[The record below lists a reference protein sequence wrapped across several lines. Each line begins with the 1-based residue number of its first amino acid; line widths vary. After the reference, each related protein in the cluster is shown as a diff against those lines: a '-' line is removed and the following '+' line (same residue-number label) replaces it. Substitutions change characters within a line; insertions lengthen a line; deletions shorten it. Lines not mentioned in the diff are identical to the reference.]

1 MVENLNELAA
11 RVLIDTFAEKSS
23 AEVDLNEV
31 VLKAVRGL
39 RSREIDPDELRSLV
53 ETLQA
58 RPYSGLTYSRREVSR
73 WFEVDLDEF
82 DETPISQLEPEVLY
96 RHMYFENKFRGWFEE
111 WGYEVSVGED
121 VDGQEDFIPDVWAET
136 KTLHGNF
143 AVAVT
148 LVCDNP
154 PSTDRVGRM
163 LQSLEMFAPKGG
175 SDFGPRDIYL
185 LVTPFK
191 FTERASK
198 AIARQVEDE
207 DYFVVE
213 IEGDDL
219 HTLEM
224 ATDRNSRLSRL
235 HDLVEIAAR
244 SQGMKS
250 F

>member
-1 MVENLNELAA
+1 MVEINELAA
-11 RVLIDTFAEKSS
+11 KVLIDTFAEKSS
-23 AEVDLNEV
+23 QAVDLNEV
-31 VLKAVRGL
+31 VLKAARGL
-39 RSREIDPDELRSLV
+39 RNKDFDPAEL
-53 ETLQA
+53 ETLVSNLQKSA
-58 RPYSGLTYSRREVSR
+58 YSGLAYSRREVAR

-82 DETPISQLEPEVLY
+82 DETPIHQLEPEVLY
-96 RHMYFENKFRGWFEE
+96 RHLYYENRFQSWFEE
-111 WGYEVSVGED
+111 WGYEVKVGED
-121 VDGQEDFIPDVWAET
+121 IDGQEDFIPDVWAET

-143 AVAVT
+143 SVAVT
-148 LVCDNP
+148 LVCDEP

-163 LQSLEMFAPKGG
+163 LQSLEMYAPKGG
-175 SDFGPRDIYL
+175 SDFGSRDIYL

-198 AIARQVEDE
+198 AIARQVMEE

-219 HTLEM
+219 HTLELSPSVQ
-224 ATDRNSRLSRL
+224 SRLSRL

-244 SQGMKS
+244 ARGMRD